1 MGADGSVPASL
12 YFSSIAQLKGEVNVQ
27 LMRQFPFGLLIFQNH
42 SCLESSS
49 LPPRGQLL
57 LWV

>member
-1 MGADGSVPASL
+1 MGGEGSVPAL
-12 YFSSIAQLKGEVNVQ
+12 PCFSSIAQLKGEVNVQ
-27 LMRQFPFGLLIFQNH
+27 LMKQFPFGWLIFQNH
-42 SCLESSS
+42 LCLESSC